1 MSLNKKIKNAGKWQS
16 LSVISLNILQL
27 IYFAIMTRLLLKE
40 DYGLMAIVNGT
51 IGVGNIFIQ
60 GGMGSALIQRKD
72 ITNKHINGALQTS
85 ILIGL
90 VLYSIFY
97 FLSPY
102 IAVVYNDSRLDD
114 LIKVSSL
121 NLLLLA
127 LNNISVNLLLKNFR
141 FKNASLVDI
150 TSNLIGYSIGV
161 YLAMN
166 NYGVW
171 SLVIA
176 TLLSSLISTITMF
189 YFAPITISLKMHH
202 KEARELFAF
211 GSGMMLISF
220 SNFLSNKGLNLVFGK
235 IFAQDILGIY
245 ERTSRIKE
253 LPSQF
258 LASIINKVMFP
269 VMSEIQ
275 DENEKL
281 IRIYKFG
288 IGVSNSLMIPITV
301 FLIFFTA
308 EIVHILMGSNWNE
321 AIIPLQIM
329 FLVLTFS
336 NSGKMTDA
344 VIRSKGLIYKNV
356 SRKYIFTIL
365 IILLSGIL
373 GYLYGING
381 AAVGIVLSYFINY
394 LMMIVLV
401 KNVFMGSMKEY
412 FLEPLLSGFKL
423 GLYVAVLIIAY
434 KSLFNLW
441 QITDVSMFL
450 IFILFLV
457 ILLIVVLKLKPSMLG
472 YYLHTVI
479 KKTLNKG

>member
-1 MSLNKKIKNAGKWQS
+1 MSLSKKIKNAGKWQS
-16 LSVISLNILQL
+16 LSVISLNVLQL
-27 IYFAIMTRLLLKE
+27 VYFAIMTRLLLKE

-51 IGVGNIFIQ
+51 IGIGNIFIQ
-60 GGMGSALIQRKD
+60 GGMGSALIQRKE
-72 ITNKHINGALQTS
+72 INNNHINGALQTS

-90 VLYSIFY
+90 VLYVCFY

-102 IAVVYNDSRLDD
+102 IAATYNDSRLDD

-150 TSNLIGYSIGV
+150 CANLIGYSFGV
-161 YLAMN
+161 YLATK

-171 SLVIA
+171 SLVVA

-189 YFAPITISLKMHH
+189 YFAPIKISLKFHYT
-202 KEARELFAF
+202 EAKELFGF
-211 GSGMMLISF
+211 GSGMMLLSF
-220 SNFLSNKGLNLVFGK
+220 SNFLSSKGLNLVFGK

-281 IRIYKFG
+281 IKIYKFG
-288 IGVSNSLMIPITV
+288 IGVSNSIMIPLTV
-301 FLIFFTA
+301 FLIFFSA
-308 EIVHILMGSNWNE
+308 EIVQILMGTNWDE
-321 AIIPLQIM
+321 AILPLQIM

-356 SRKYIFTIL
+356 TRKYIFTAL
-365 IILLSGIL
+365 IVIISGSL
-373 GYLYGING
+373 GYFYGING
-381 AAVGIVLSYFINY
+381 AAVGIVISYFINY
-394 LMMIVLV
+394 LMMIILV
-401 KNVFMGSMKEY
+401 KNVFEGSMKEY
-412 FLEPLLSGFKL
+412 FFEPLLAGIKL
-423 GLYVAVLIIAY
+423 GLYVAIIIVIY
-434 KSLFNLW
+434 KSIFNLW
-441 QITDVSMFL
+441 NIADVSMFIVFL
-450 IFILFLV
+450 LFLIIV
-457 ILLIVVLKLKPSMLG
+457 FITLLKFRPKIFG
-472 YYLHTVI
+472 HYLHTVLD
-479 KKTLNKG
+479 KALNRK